1 MINYLLEKKI
11 LPDWLVRA
19 GIRRL
24 LAQRLKSE
32 ESRKSRFENWLAA
45 LEASGTAA
53 DAGAK
58 RRDLPA
64 LFFQLILGRHMSE
77 SSGYWFE
84 STQSLAD
91 AEEAMLRIIGQR
103 ANIASGQ
110 RILELGTGWGS
121 FSLWA
126 AENFPKSRIVGLA
139 DSRTQKDFIDS
150 QILARGLKNLT
161 ILISG
166 LHSFDTTETFD
177 RVVSIGMFERMRNW
191 ETLLKK
197 IALWL
202 EPHGYFFM
210 QIVSHREYAYSFED
224 PGRGGWMAQELF
236 PGGFMPS
243 DRMIYHFQRDLK
255 LVQHWFVP
263 GTHYAQTAEAW
274 LKNLDLH
281 QEEILAIFGQAYGPG
296 RARKWLARW
305 RTFLM
310 SCA

>member
-64 LFFQLILGRHMSE
+64 RFFQLILGRHMSE

-177 RVVSIGMFERMRNW
+177 RVVSIGKFERM
-191 ETLLKK
+191 
-197 IALWL
+197 
-202 EPHGYFFM
+202 
-210 QIVSHREYAYSFED
+210 
-224 PGRGGWMAQELF
+224 
-236 PGGFMPS
+236 
-243 DRMIYHFQRDLK
+243 
-255 LVQHWFVP
+255 
-263 GTHYAQTAEAW
+263 
-274 LKNLDLH
+274 
-281 QEEILAIFGQAYGPG
+281 
-296 RARKWLARW
+296 
-305 RTFLM
+305 
-310 SCA
+310 